1 MGAQDQ
7 NSGQTEELIFDHMEV
22 IALILGNKMLNCF
35 VHFMVQLVCLT
46 GLWKILISKD
56 ETNLYRTIMIDKYCT
71 RFTCKEKLKEKR
83 KKEL

>member
-46 GLWKILISKD
+46 GLWKILISFQERQYERRISEYETKD
-56 ETNLYRTIMIDKYCT
+56 MVL
-71 RFTCKEKLKEKR
+71 
-83 KKEL
+83 